1 MSRGG
6 WEARAIASGPVRPSS
21 AAQLW
26 MCGQSRW
33 PSWRSSSAVV
43 SARIIAVMA
52 VLRSRIWPGSKDTS
66 HPCGW
71 PGACR
76 AVWPVWSLV
85 MAVSLMVRVMAS
97 LPGVRVMVRLPGRAL
112 VRGCGRAW
120 FPGARRETVADL
132 AASRGA
138 GRRRS
143 RTRDGLVAGGRRSR
157 GTGGHRGPASRACPC
172 PLAAGQGHGDRRVD
186 GGFLVRPVSCRGLSL
201 AGLLVGCEP
210 GLTGLAGWLALA
222 VVWGRGGVG
231 GLEHAV
237 GDLVVGPGVVEAGLA
252 GGAG

>member
-97 LPGVRVMVRLPGRAL
+97 LPG
-112 VRGCGRAW
+112 CGSW
-120 FPGARRETVADL
+120 FGFQVGLWFA
-132 AASRGA
+132 GA
-138 GRRRS
+138 GGPGFQELGERRWL
-143 RTRDGLVAGGRRSR
+143 TWLPAAELVDDDHVL
-157 GTGGHRGPASRACPC
+157 GTAWWPAA
-172 PLAAGQGHGDRRVD
+172 
-186 GGFLVRPVSCRGLSL
+186 
-201 AGLLVGCEP
+201 
-210 GLTGLAGWLALA
+210 
-222 VVWGRGGVG
+222 GGVG
-231 GLEHAV
+231 EREVIGVLPLAHVLVPWPLGRDMGTVGLT
-237 GDLVVGPGVVEAGLA
+237 AGSWFVRCPAA
-252 GGAG
+252 GCHWPASLSAASLG